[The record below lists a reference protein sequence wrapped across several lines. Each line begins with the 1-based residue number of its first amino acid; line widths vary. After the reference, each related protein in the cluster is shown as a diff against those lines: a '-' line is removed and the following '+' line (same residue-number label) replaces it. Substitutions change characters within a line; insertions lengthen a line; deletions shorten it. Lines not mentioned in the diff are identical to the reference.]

1 MIVCIPLRAPL
12 ADGERDAPV
21 EPHLPRARY
30 LHLYDTEARSGRTL
44 DLSQLGQTES
54 FRIEAL
60 LCTSL
65 DRMTLRQLLQ
75 RGIRVYG
82 TDAETLLDA
91 IGQFERGELVAV
103 EGESESESG
112 SGSGCGG
119 GGCGKSGGCGGHGH
133 GHAHGEASGGGCG
146 GHAEDEAEHAEK
158 SASGRQ
164 GGCGSGGGCG
174 CGGHRA
180 ETGDEAHA
188 AVDEAPLPTQGVVR
202 IAVCSQNRK
211 TVTEH
216 AGKCRKFWIYT
227 LTDGVLG
234 ERELLELPLEQA
246 LHSTPGEAPHPLD
259 GVHVLIAASMG
270 GGMQA
275 KLRARGI
282 APRITA
288 IDDPDA
294 AVAAFL
300 AGEMPAPETRAGGGC
315 GGGGSCGGG
324 GCHGEHGHHGHH
336 AH

>member
-21 EPHLPRARY
+21 EPHLPHARY

-44 DLSQLGQTES
+44 DLRDMGGQNES

-65 DRMTLRQLLQ
+65 DRMTLRQLMQ

-82 TDAETLLDA
+82 TDAETLQVA
-91 IGQFERGELVAV
+91 VGQFERGELVAV
-103 EGESESESG
+103 EGESESE
-112 SGSGCGG
+112 SGCGG

-133 GHAHGEASGGGCG
+133 GHAHENEQAETSGGGCG
-146 GHAEDEAEHAEK
+146 CSGHAQSEAE
-158 SASGRQ
+158 SAGGH
-164 GGCGSGGGCG
+164 GGCGSGGRCG
-174 CGGHRA
+174 CGGSA
-180 ETGDEAHA
+180 ATDDEAA
-188 AVDEAPLPTQGVVR
+188 LPTRGRAR

-234 ERELLELPLEQA
+234 GRELLELPLEQA
-246 LHSTPGEAPHPLD
+246 LHSTPAEAAHPLD
-259 GVHVLIAASMG
+259 GVHALIAASMG

-300 AGEMPAPETRAGGGC
+300 AGEMPAPEAHAGGGC
-315 GGGGSCGGG
+315 GGGG
-324 GCHGEHGHHGHH
+324 CHGKS